1 MKKLLIIL
9 ALSILPISI
18 FSQIQ
23 WVDNLDEAKALSLA
37 KNKLIVLDF
46 TASWCG
52 PCRTMDSNLW
62 SSPEMITLANNL
74 IFVKIDIDINPSI
87 ARRYGINSIPCVIIT
102 TIAGEPLWRE
112 LGYSN
117 NNKTYLNIFKQ
128 APSDVSNLNKQLI
141 PFIKDNETTED
152 YFNVG
157 LAYQELG
164 KIQEKGDLQRI
175 FLIESN
181 RNLKKVKKK
190 DVAQSKEAEL
200 RELLNMAYQGRYKNA
215 LKNLSKIP
223 DDYFGNELKELKELL
238 KELCTKNA
246 G

>member
-9 ALSILPISI
+9 TLTVLPISL
-18 FSQIQ
+18 FSKIH

-52 PCRTMDSNLW
+52 PCRTMESNLW
-62 SSPEMITLANNL
+62 SSPEMIPLANNL
-74 IFVKIDIDINPSI
+74 IFVKIDIDNNPSI

-102 TIAGEPLWRE
+102 TIAGESLWRE

-117 NNKTYLNIFKQ
+117 NNNTYLNIFRQ

-141 PFIKDNETTED
+141 PFIKNSETTED

-164 KIQEKGDLQRI
+164 KIQEKGDLQRV
-175 FLIESN
+175 FLMESN
-181 RNLKKVKKK
+181 RNFKKVKKS

-200 RELLNMAYQGRYKNA
+200 RELINMAYQGRYKKV
-215 LKNLSKIP
+215 LKNLSKLP
-223 DDYFGNELKELKELL
+223 DNYFGNDLSELKESL
-238 KELCTKNA
+238 KELCTKSVS
-246 G
+246 